1 MDSNIDINDRNITR
15 WVERFL
21 DGDTTCAEENELY
34 RYFSRRNLPAEVEQ
48 YREMFAWYSSLGG
61 EQIQPE
67 LKPVKAENKVRILR
81 LRPWQW
87 ISVAASIAILLAV
100 GFIFRPASSPALSEE
115 YLAYQGSYIIRDGK
129 KITDLSIVV
138 PEILR
143 QEQLLNERLA
153 AIEQSFDRA
162 DNAMTQSVESRV
174 DISNP
179 GIREAVRT
187 ALEY

>member
-1 MDSNIDINDRNITR
+1 MDNNHIDINNRNITQ

-21 DGDTTCAEENELY
+21 DGNTTCAEERELY
-34 RYFSRRNLPAEVEQ
+34 RYFSRRELPAEVEQ
-48 YREMFAWYSSLGG
+48 YREMFSWYATLGG
-61 EQIQPE
+61 AETANVTP
-67 LKPVKAENKVRILR
+67 KTENKVRILR

-87 ISVAASIAILLAV
+87 VSVAASIAILLAI
-100 GFIFRPASSPALSEE
+100 GFIFRPAASPALSDE
-115 YLAYQGSYIIRDGK
+115 YLAYEGSYIIRDGK

-143 QEQLLNERLA
+143 QEQILNERIA

-179 GIREAVRT
+179 GIREAVKT

>member
-67 LKPVKAENKVRILR
+67 LKPVKAENKC
-81 LRPWQW
+81 
-87 ISVAASIAILLAV
+87 
-100 GFIFRPASSPALSEE
+100 
-115 YLAYQGSYIIRDGK
+115 AYCVCGHG
-129 KITDLSIVV
+129 
-138 PEILR
+138 
-143 QEQLLNERLA
+143 N
-153 AIEQSFDRA
+153 
-162 DNAMTQSVESRV
+162 
-174 DISNP
+174 
-179 GIREAVRT
+179 G
-187 ALEY
+187 